1 MLATATGRRPEAVGT
16 RGTTRRSL
24 SAKRGGLLVVQGLY
38 RTRRLD
44 RGGCVVWRVI
54 ARRTEVRQP
63 AVHRSDSGRVL
74 HMTGRRNEPRQRVRR
89 FDVRLRLATGV
100 FGPHVILAAVLQ
112 AHRLLP
118 RLLGSRRMLGPGV
131 LLARLFLAR
140 LFLTRGPVLLAAV
153 PITRKTVLAILA
165 HHAVAATG
173 LAPALTTIAVI
184 ALTFAAIPALT
195 IGARLSVVA
204 GAIAVALLTVG
215 LLGVVLGITPAV
227 ARVLGA

>member
-1 MLATATGRRPEAVGT
+1 MAPPCTVAAGVRSYRRRSLAVVPVARRGRRLALNNRVAALIRKCGAVLGRPRSRCVCRTIAIGRCGIGRGAIRRAVLAAATGRRPEAVGT
-16 RGTTRRSL
+16 RGSTRRSL

-74 HMTGRRNEPRQRVRR
+74 QMTGRRNEPRQRERR

-112 AHRLLP
+112 AHMLVP

-140 LFLTRGPVLLAAV
+140 LFLTPY
-153 PITRKTVLAILA
+153 
-165 HHAVAATG
+165 
-173 LAPALTTIAVI
+173 AL
-184 ALTFAAIPALT
+184 F
-195 IGARLSVVA
+195 
-204 GAIAVALLTVG
+204 
-215 LLGVVLGITPAV
+215 
-227 ARVLGA
+227 